1 MISSYQTQYEQ
12 QFEKNFSVEWGMQTL
27 QALCSAYEE
36 ARAHCSSRFG
46 DTGSCDLMSHYC
58 REVFEHEWQKLSSE
72 FPGMRAERKLN
83 KRGTY
88 SHTLI
93 SSGNMAL
100 TASSVPTP
108 RSNPRYADFRSQYAA
123 NGQLS
128 FFDEMESDPNIIYA
142 TLLFPPPKALVPA
155 FVIVGFPTNDG
166 RSYVERLNF
175 LAMYSPTVESREVT
189 DQEFPLHHA
198 PVEEIP
204 APEMP
209 RIRPR
214 PQIAEAKELL

>member
-12 QFEKNFSVEWGMQTL
+12 QFEKNFPVEWGIQTL

-46 DTGSCDLMSHYC
+46 DKESRDITSHYC
-58 REVFEHEWQKLSSE
+58 REIFEHEWRKLSSK
-72 FPGMRAERKLN
+72 FPGMRAESKLN
-83 KRGTY
+83 KKGTY

-93 SSGNMAL
+93 SSGNMVL

-108 RSNPRYADFRSQYAA
+108 RSKPRYADFRNQYAA

-128 FFDEMESDPNIIYA
+128 LFDKMESDLTIIYA

-155 FVIVGFPTNDG
+155 FVVVGFPTND
-166 RSYVERLNF
+166 RRTYAERLDF
-175 LAMYSPTVESREVT
+175 LAMYSSIEESREST
-189 DQEFPLHHA
+189 GQEFPSHHA

-214 PQIAEAKELL
+214 PQIVEAKELL